1 MGKFENDAREMLRLV
16 GGKDNIAALTHCVTR
31 MRFTLVD
38 PSIADVPAIEALKS
52 AKGSFTQAGQFQVII
67 GNEVAD
73 FYDEFVAIS
82 GITGVSK
89 EEAKRLAAKQGN
101 PLQRAMGAIAEVF
114 APLIPAIITGGLI
127 LGFRNVLG
135 DMPYFGPDG
144 NATLASMSVF
154 WSGVNHFLW
163 LIGEAVFHL
172 GIPVGICW
180 SVTRK
185 MGGTEMLGIVMGLT
199 LVSSQLLNAYAVA
212 GATEET
218 WAQYSWNFGF
228 AQVHMVGYQAQVI
241 PAILAAITFNYLE
254 RFFKK
259 IIPTIIQMIF
269 VPFCSILLAVMA
281 AHFVLGPIGWTL
293 GSAVSAVVNAGI
305 TGDFRVIFGAIF
317 GFLYA
322 PLVITGLHHMTNAI
336 DLQLI
341 ADFGGTMLWPMIAL
355 SNIAQGS
362 AVLAMI
368 VLQKRDENAEQVN
381 IPASLSCYLGVTEPA
396 IFGVNLKYMFPFV
409 CGMIGSAC
417 AGFLSCLFS
426 CTANA
431 IGVGGLPGILAMQ
444 PQSMLP
450 YALCMLVAIV
460 VPFILTFIVGKN
472 QGIDKAAAAA
482 GAKAEAL
489 EAEQAA
495 HEAAVAS
502 LPDRV
507 NASYAANT
515 VVSPM
520 SGVAVDITSVPDPVF
535 ASLAMGK
542 GVAIE
547 PANGAVYSPVDGT
560 ITMLAGTGH
569 ALGLLADDGTEI
581 LIHIGIDTVELNGAP
596 FTPRC
601 KANDKVKAGQLL
613 MIADLPAIQAA
624 GKPTTTMVIVTNS
637 DDYSKIT
644 PNLGNC
650 TAGQVVVNLAK

>member
-1 MGKFENDAREMLRLV
+1 MGKYAEDAGKLLELV
-16 GGKDNIAALTHCVTR
+16 GGKENVAALTHCVTR

-38 PSIADVPAIEALKS
+38 PSIANVEAIEKLPA
-52 AKGSFTQAGQFQVII
+52 AKGTFTQAGQFQVII
-67 GNEVAD
+67 GNDVAD

-82 GITGVSK
+82 GIQGVSK
-89 EEAKRLAAKQGN
+89 EEAKKAAAANQN
-101 PLQRAMGAIAEVF
+101 PLQRVMGAIAEVF

-199 LVSSQLLNAYAVA
+199 LVSSQLLNAYAVP

-218 WAQYSWNFGF
+218 WAQYSWDFGF

-259 IIPTIIQMIF
+259 ITPSIIQMIV
-269 VPFCSILLAVMA
+269 VPFCSILLGVMA
-281 AHFVLGPIGWTL
+281 AHFVLGPIGWAL
-293 GSAVSAVVNAGI
+293 GSAVSSVVQAGI
-305 TGDFRVIFGAIF
+305 TGTFRVIFGAIF
-317 GFLYA
+317 GGVYA

-341 ADFGGTMLWPMIAL
+341 ADYGGTMLWPMIAL

-368 VLQKRDENAEQVN
+368 VLQKGDEDAEQVN
-381 IPASLSCYLGVTEPA
+381 IPACISCYLGVTEPA
-396 IFGVNLKYMFPFV
+396 IFGVNLKFMFPFV
-409 CGMIGSAC
+409 CAMIGSAC
-417 AGFLSCLFS
+417 AGLLSCLFS

-450 YALCMLVAIV
+450 YLVCMAVAIV
-460 VPFILTFIVGKN
+460 VPFVLTYIVGKRK
-472 QGIDKAAAAA
+472 GIDK
-482 GAKAEAL
+482 
-489 EAEQAA
+489 QAQ
-495 HEAAVAS
+495 AVA
-502 LPDRV
+502 
-507 NASYAANT
+507 
-515 VVSPM
+515 
-520 SGVAVDITSVPDPVF
+520 
-535 ASLAMGK
+535 ASLK
-542 GVAIE
+542 
-547 PANGAVYSPVDGT
+547 
-560 ITMLAGTGH
+560 
-569 ALGLLADDGTEI
+569 
-581 LIHIGIDTVELNGAP
+581 
-596 FTPRC
+596 
-601 KANDKVKAGQLL
+601 
-613 MIADLPAIQAA
+613 
-624 GKPTTTMVIVTNS
+624 
-637 DDYSKIT
+637 
-644 PNLGNC
+644 
-650 TAGQVVVNLAK
+650 

>member
-16 GGKDNIAALTHCVTR
+16 GGKENIAALTHCVTR

-38 PSIADVPAIEALKS
+38 PSIADVPAIEALPS

-82 GITGVSK
+82 GITGVST
-89 EEAKRLAAKQGN
+89 EEAKKLAAQQGN

-144 NATLASMSVF
+144 NATLASMSQF

-218 WAQYSWNFGF
+218 WAQYSWDFGF

-259 IIPTIIQMIF
+259 IVPTIIQMIL
-269 VPFCSILLAVMA
+269 VPFCSILLGVIA
-281 AHFVLGPIGWTL
+281 AHFVLGPIGWAL
-293 GSAVSAVVNAGI
+293 GTAVSSVVQAGI
-305 TGDFRVIFGAIF
+305 TGDFRVVFGAIF
-317 GFLYA
+317 GGLYA

-341 ADFGGTMLWPMIAL
+341 ADYGGTMLWPMIAL

-368 VLQKRDENAEQVN
+368 VLQKKDENAEQVN
-381 IPASLSCYLGVTEPA
+381 IPACLSCYLGVTEPA
-396 IFGVNLKYMFPFV
+396 IFGVNLKFIFPFV
-409 CGMIGSAC
+409 CAMIGSAC

-450 YALCMLVAIV
+450 YALCMAVAVV
-460 VPFILTFIVGKN
+460 VPFVLTFIVGKR
-472 QGIDKAAAAA
+472 QGVDKAAEAEGIKQEAIAAAKEAAAAA
-482 GAKAEAL
+482 
-489 EAEQAA
+489 
-495 HEAAVAS
+495 
-502 LPDRV
+502 PTRV
-507 NASYAANT
+507 NAVDAPNTLAA
-515 VVSPM
+515 PM
-520 SGVAVDITSVPDPVF
+520 SGIAVDMTGVPDPVF

-547 PANGAVYSPVDGT
+547 PSDGAVYAPVSGT
-560 ITMLAGTGH
+560 VTMLAATGH
-569 ALGLLADDGTEI
+569 AIGLLGDDGSEI
-581 LIHIGIDTVELNGAP
+581 LLHIGIDTVELEGKP

-601 KANDKVKAGQLL
+601 AAGDKVKAGDLL
-613 MIADLPAIQAA
+613 LVADLDGIEAA

-637 DDYSKIT
+637 DDYKSIEPT
-644 PNLGNC
+644 LGNVA
-650 TAGQVVVNLAK
+650 AGAQVVKMSK

>member
-1 MGKFENDAREMLRLV
+1 MGKFEHDAREMLRLV
-16 GGKDNIAALTHCVTR
+16 GGKENIAALTHCVTR

-38 PSIADVPAIEALKS
+38 PNNADVPAIEALKS
-52 AKGSFTQAGQFQVII
+52 VKGSFTQAGQFQVII
-67 GNEVAD
+67 GNEVTD

-89 EEAKRLAAKQGN
+89 DEAKAIAAKQGN
-101 PLQRAMGAIAEVF
+101 PVQRLMGAIAEVF

-135 DMPYFGPDG
+135 DMPYFGPNGD
-144 NATLASMSVF
+144 ATLASMSVF

-199 LVSSQLLNAYAVA
+199 LVSSQLLNAYAVP

-218 WAQYSWNFGF
+218 WAQYSWDFGF

-259 IIPTIIQMIF
+259 ICPSIIQMIV
-269 VPFCSILLAVMA
+269 VPFFSILLGVMA
-281 AHFVLGPIGWTL
+281 AHFVLGPIGWAL
-293 GSAVSAVVNAGI
+293 GSAVSSVVNAGI
-305 TGDFRVIFGAIF
+305 TGNFRVIFGFIF
-317 GFLYA
+317 GGVYA

-341 ADFGGTMLWPMIAL
+341 ADYGGTMLWPMIAL

-368 VLQKRDENAEQVN
+368 FLQRGDEDAEQVN

-396 IFGVNLKYMFPFV
+396 IFGVNLKYVFPFV
-409 CGMIGSAC
+409 CAMIGSAC
-417 AGFLSCLFS
+417 AGLLSCLFS

-444 PQSMLP
+444 PQSMMP

-460 VPFILTFIVGKN
+460 VPFVLTFIVGKRK
-472 QGIDKAAAAA
+472 GIDKQAQAVAAAAA
-482 GAKAEAL
+482 
-489 EAEQAA
+489 
-495 HEAAVAS
+495 
-502 LPDRV
+502 D
-507 NASYAANT
+507 
-515 VVSPM
+515 
-520 SGVAVDITSVPDPVF
+520 TSVVPVPGNVEAIDKPGTLAAAMTGYAKPMADAPDAVF
-535 ASLAMGK
+535 SSLSMGD
-542 GVAIE
+542 GVVIE
-547 PANGAVYSPVDGT
+547 PTEGAVYSPVTGT
-560 ITMLAGTGH
+560 VTMLFDTKH

-581 LIHIGIDTVELNGAP
+581 LIHIGVDTVELNGAP
-596 FTPRC
+596 FIAHC
-601 KANDKVKAGQLL
+601 AKGDKVKAGDLL
-613 MIADLPAIQAA
+613 MEVDLDAVKAA
-624 GKPTTTMVIVTNS
+624 GKPTATMIVVTNS
-637 DDYSKIT
+637 DAYSSIKAKS
-644 PNLGNC
+644 GAVKAGESSC
-650 TAGQVVVNLAK
+650 TLTK

>member
-1 MGKFENDAREMLRLV
+1 MGKFEHDAREMLRLV
-16 GGKDNIAALTHCVTR
+16 GGKENIAALTHCVTR

-38 PSIADVPAIEALKS
+38 PSIADIEAIEALPS

-89 EEAKRLAAKQGN
+89 DEAKAIAAKQGN
-101 PLQRAMGAIAEVF
+101 PLQRLMGSIAEVF

-135 DMPYFGPDG
+135 DMPYFGPNGD
-144 NATLASMSVF
+144 ATLASMSVF

-199 LVSSQLLNAYAVA
+199 LVSSQLLNAYAVP

-218 WAQYSWNFGF
+218 WAQYSWDFGF
-228 AQVHMVGYQAQVI
+228 TQVHMVGYQAQVI

-259 IIPTIIQMIF
+259 IIPTIVQMIF
-269 VPFCSILLAVMA
+269 VPFFSLLLAVMA
-281 AHFVLGPIGWTL
+281 AHFILGPIGWAL
-293 GSAVSAVVNAGI
+293 GSAVSSVVYAGI
-305 TGDFRVIFGAIF
+305 SGPFRVIFGAIF
-317 GFLYA
+317 GGLYA

-341 ADFGGTMLWPMIAL
+341 ADYGGTMLWPMIAL

-368 VLQKRDENAEQVN
+368 VLQKGDEDAEQVN

-396 IFGVNLKYMFPFV
+396 IFGVNLKFVFPFV
-409 CGMIGSAC
+409 CAMIGSAC
-417 AGFLSCLFS
+417 AGLLSCLFS

-450 YALCMLVAIV
+450 YALCMGVAIA
-460 VPFILTFIVGKN
+460 VPFALTFIVGKR
-472 QGIDKAAAAA
+472 QGVDAKAKAKAADEAAKAAMPAAAA
-482 GAKAEAL
+482 
-489 EAEQAA
+489 
-495 HEAAVAS
+495 HV
-502 LPDRV
+502 D
-507 NASYAANT
+507 
-515 VVSPM
+515 
-520 SGVAVDITSVPDPVF
+520 AVDQPGTLAAAMTGTALAMKDAPDAVF
-535 ASLAMGK
+535 ASLSMGN
-542 GVAIE
+542 GVVIE
-547 PANGAVYSPVDGT
+547 PSEGAVYAPVSGT
-560 ITMLAGTGH
+560 VSLVFATKH
-569 ALGLLADDGTEI
+569 AIGLTADDGAEI
-581 LIHIGIDTVELNGAP
+581 LIHIGVDTVELEGKP
-596 FTPRC
+596 FTSHC
-601 KANDKVKAGQLL
+601 SQGDHVKAGDLL
-613 MIADLPAIQAA
+613 MEADLTAIDAA
-624 GKPTTTMVIVTNS
+624 GKPTATMIVVTNS
-637 DDYSKIT
+637 DEFSSIT
-644 PNLGNC
+644 PKVGPVKAGEASC
-650 TAGQVVVNLAK
+650 TLTKK

>member
-1 MGKFENDAREMLRLV
+1 MGKFEHDAREMLRLV
-16 GGKDNIAALTHCVTR
+16 GGKENIAALTHCVTR

-38 PSIADVPAIEALKS
+38 PSIADVPAIEALPA

-67 GNEVAD
+67 GNEVND

-89 EEAKRLAAKQGN
+89 DEAKAIAAKQGN
-101 PLQRAMGAIAEVF
+101 PFQRLMGAIAEVF

-135 DMPYFGPDG
+135 DMPYFGPTGDQ
-144 NATLASMSVF
+144 TLASMSVF

-212 GATEET
+212 GATAET
-218 WAQYSWNFGF
+218 WEQYSWNFGF

-259 IIPTIIQMIF
+259 ITPSIVQMIV
-269 VPFCSILLAVMA
+269 VPFCSILLGVMA
-281 AHFVLGPIGWTL
+281 AHFVLGPIGWAL
-293 GSAVSAVVNAGI
+293 GTAVSSVVNAGI
-305 TGDFRVIFGAIF
+305 TGPFKVVFGAIF
-317 GFLYA
+317 GAVYA

-341 ADFGGTMLWPMIAL
+341 ADYGGTMLWPMIAL

-362 AVLAMI
+362 AVLGMI
-368 VLQKRDENAEQVN
+368 MLQKGDENAEQVN
-381 IPASLSCYLGVTEPA
+381 IPACISCYLGVTEPA

-409 CGMIGSAC
+409 CAMIGSSI
-417 AGFLSCLFS
+417 AGCLSCAFG

-444 PQSMLP
+444 PQYMLP
-450 YALCMLVAIV
+450 YALCMLIAIV
-460 VPFILTFIVGKN
+460 VPFLLTSIVGKR
-472 QGIDKAAAAA
+472 QGIDKQAQAVAAAEAAKANRPAAAAHVEAVDQA
-482 GAKAEAL
+482 GTL
-489 EAEQAA
+489 
-495 HEAAVAS
+495 AAVMDGTAIS
-502 LPDRV
+502 MIDAPD
-507 NASYAANT
+507 A
-515 VVSPM
+515 
-520 SGVAVDITSVPDPVF
+520 VF
-535 ASLAMGK
+535 ASLAMGD
-542 GVAIE
+542 GVVIE
-547 PANGAVYSPVDGT
+547 PSDGALYSPVSGT
-560 ITMLAGTGH
+560 VTMLFDTKH
-569 ALGLLADDGTEI
+569 AIGLLADDGAEI
-581 LIHIGIDTVELNGAP
+581 LIHIGVDTVELEGKP
-596 FTPRC
+596 FTAHC
-601 KANDKVKAGQLL
+601 AQGDKVKAGDLL
-613 MIADLPAIQAA
+613 MEVDLDALEAA
-624 GKPTTTMVIVTNS
+624 GKPSATMVIVTNS
-637 DDYSKIT
+637 DSYSAIKANVGPIKA
-644 PNLGNC
+644 GEAAC
-650 TAGQVVVNLAK
+650 TLTK

>member
-1 MGKFENDAREMLRLV
+1 MGKFEHDAREMLRLV
-16 GGKDNIAALTHCVTR
+16 GGKENIAALTHCVTR

-38 PSIADVPAIEALKS
+38 PSIADVPAIEALS
-52 AKGSFTQAGQFQVII
+52 AAKGSFTQAGQFQVII

-82 GITGVSK
+82 GITGVST
-89 EEAKRLAAKQGN
+89 EEAKKLAAKQGN

-135 DMPYFGPDG
+135 DMPYFGPEG
-144 NATLASMSVF
+144 NATLASMSQF

-218 WAQYSWNFGF
+218 WAQYSWDFGF

-259 IIPTIIQMIF
+259 IVPSIVQMIF
-269 VPFCSILLAVMA
+269 VPFCSILLGVMA
-281 AHFVLGPIGWTL
+281 AHFVLGPIGWAL
-293 GSAVSAVVNAGI
+293 GSAVSSVVNAGI
-305 TGDFRVIFGAIF
+305 TGDFRVVFGAIF
-317 GFLYA
+317 GGLYA

-368 VLQKRDENAEQVN
+368 VLQKKDENAEQVN
-381 IPASLSCYLGVTEPA
+381 IPACLSCYLGVTEPA
-396 IFGVNLKYMFPFV
+396 IFGVNLKFMFPFV
-409 CGMIGSAC
+409 CAMIGSAC

-450 YALCMLVAIV
+450 YALCMAVAVV
-460 VPFILTFIVGKN
+460 VPFVLTFLVGKRN
-472 QGIDKAAAAA
+472 GVDKQAEAVGAAAEAKAAAAA
-482 GAKAEAL
+482 SRPS
-489 EAEQAA
+489 
-495 HEAAVAS
+495 H
-502 LPDRV
+502 V
-507 NASYAANT
+507 NAADAAN
-515 VVSPM
+515 VLAAPM
-520 SGVAVDITSVPDPVF
+520 NGVAVDMTGVPDPVF
-535 ASLAMGK
+535 ASLAMGR

-547 PANGAVYSPVDGT
+547 PSDGAVYAPVSGT
-560 ITMLAGTGH
+560 ITMLAATGH
-569 ALGLLADDGTEI
+569 AVGLQADGGAEV
-581 LIHIGIDTVELNGAP
+581 LIHIGIDTVELDGGP
-596 FTPRC
+596 FTPHC
-601 KANDKVKAGQLL
+601 EANTHVKAGDLI
-613 MIADLPAIQAA
+613 MVADLDAIEAA

-637 DDYSKIT
+637 DDFKSVEPALGPCAAGKEVVKLSK
-644 PNLGNC
+644 
-650 TAGQVVVNLAK
+650 

>member
-16 GGKDNIAALTHCVTR
+16 GGKDNIVALTHCVTR

-38 PSIADVPAIEALKS
+38 PSIADVPAIEALS
-52 AKGSFTQAGQFQVII
+52 AAKGSFTQAGQFQVII
-67 GNEVAD
+67 GNEVSD

-89 EEAKRLAAKQGN
+89 DEAKKLAAQQGN
-101 PLQRAMGAIAEVF
+101 PFQRAMGAIAEVF

-144 NATLASMSVF
+144 ASTLASMSQF

-172 GIPVGICW
+172 GIPGGICW

-218 WAQYSWNFGF
+218 WAQYSWDFGF
-228 AQVHMVGYQAQVI
+228 TQVHMVGYQAQVI

-259 IIPTIIQMIF
+259 IIPTIVQMIF

-281 AHFVLGPIGWTL
+281 AHFVLGPVGWML
-293 GSAVSAVVNAGI
+293 GSAVSSVVQAGI
-305 TGDFRVIFGAIF
+305 TGNFRVLFGAIF
-317 GFLYA
+317 GGLYA

-341 ADFGGTMLWPMIAL
+341 ADYGGTMLWPMIAL

-368 VLQKRDENAEQVN
+368 VLQKKDENAEQVN

-396 IFGVNLKYMFPFV
+396 IFGVNLKFMFPFV
-409 CGMIGSAC
+409 CAMIGSAC
-417 AGFLSCLFS
+417 AGLLSCLFS

-450 YALCMLVAIV
+450 YALCMAVAVV
-460 VPFILTFIVGKN
+460 VPFVLTFIVGKR
-472 QGIDKAAAAA
+472 QGIDKQAAAA
-482 GAKAEAL
+482 GEIAAAL
-489 EAEQAA
+489 EAEHAA

-502 LPDRV
+502 MPNHI
-507 NASYAANT
+507 NAVDAPNTIAA
-515 VVSPM
+515 PM
-520 SGVAVDITSVPDPVF
+520 SGVAVDMTGVPDPVF

-547 PANGAVYSPVDGT
+547 PTEGGVYAPVSGT

-581 LIHIGIDTVELNGAP
+581 LIHIGIDTVELNGEP
-596 FTPRC
+596 FTPKC
-601 KANDKVKAGQLL
+601 KANDKVKAGDLL
-613 MIADLPAIQAA
+613 LIADLPAISKA

-637 DDYSKIT
+637 DDYASIDPK
-644 PNLGNC
+644 LGACN
-650 TAGQVVVNLAK
+650 AGQEVVKLSK